1 MLDFTLGCVV
11 CDKPVLVAPRN
22 LQITPRQSIYQP
34 GDRMLCSA
42 EGNPEPSYQWTDLV
56 SGTVIQGAV
65 LVITEEM
72 VDKSHAFKC
81 VATNYYSGAM
91 HENSTTV
98 VFSVAGGKLLLY
110 HHILLIRLYSIFYI

>member
-11 CDKPVLVAPRN
+11 CDKPVLVPPRN

-56 SGTVIQGAV
+56 SGTAMQAAV
-65 LVITEEM
+65 LVITEDM
-72 VDKSHAFKC
+72 VNKNHTFQCTASNQYNSISSTLRFTVEGINTSVTFK
-81 VATNYYSGAM
+81 
-91 HENSTTV
+91 
-98 VFSVAGGKLLLY
+98 
-110 HHILLIRLYSIFYI
+110 I